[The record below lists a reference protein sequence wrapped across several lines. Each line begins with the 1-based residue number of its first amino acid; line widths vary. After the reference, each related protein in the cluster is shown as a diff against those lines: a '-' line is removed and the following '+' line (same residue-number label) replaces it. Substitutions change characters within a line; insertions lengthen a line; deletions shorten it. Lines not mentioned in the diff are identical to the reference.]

1 MLDPELKTLCDRSY
15 AAGKR
20 LSDLQ
25 DKFADGRQRRETIK
39 ALNNILATGLVVV
52 GIGSMFKE
60 DVNFLNVSSLIAGLI
75 LFYLESL
82 RRQKV
87 EEKQQE
93 LSKYHNLYWKE
104 LPSLLEARA
113 NRLYYDKV
121 AKLTRDMILVDWKG
135 KPAVVFSGSHAYAV
149 LKSQGDWME
158 VDGTGVLNTGK
169 IIPDA
174 ETFDQMFEEQYGF
187 KGGIQRFP
195 SKIVID
201 YMSSTY
207 AYEDYLDG
215 LFERGR

>member
-15 AAGKR
+15 ATGKR

-149 LKSQGDWME
+149 LKPQGDWME

-195 SKIVID
+195 SKIVIEH
-201 YMSSTY
+201 MSSTY

>member
-1 MLDPELKTLCDRSY
+1 M
-15 AAGKR
+15 
-20 LSDLQ
+20 SDLQ

-149 LKSQGDWME
+149 LKPQGDWME

>member
-149 LKSQGDWME
+149 LKPQGDWME